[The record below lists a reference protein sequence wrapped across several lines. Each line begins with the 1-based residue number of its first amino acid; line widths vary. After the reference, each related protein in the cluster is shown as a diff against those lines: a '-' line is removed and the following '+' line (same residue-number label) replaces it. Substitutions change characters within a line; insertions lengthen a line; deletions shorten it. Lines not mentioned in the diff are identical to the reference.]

1 MRIGDLSTSTA
12 KLKWSVDS
20 LRNAWL
26 DVQSEWD
33 DPAARRFEE
42 VFLEPLAP
50 NCQMA
55 MEAMNRLA
63 MVFAEAEWA
72 LQE

>member
-12 KLKWSVDS
+12 KLKMGTDS

-26 DVQSEWD
+26 DVQEQWD
-33 DPAARRFEE
+33 DAAARRYAE
-42 VFLEPLAP
+42 VYLDPLVP
-50 NCQMA
+50 LCKSA

-63 MVFAEAEWA
+63 MVFAEAERA
-72 LQE
+72 LSE

>member
-12 KLKWSVDS
+12 KLKYGTDA

-26 DVQSEWD
+26 DVQTEWN
-33 DPAARRFEE
+33 DPAARRFEDA
-42 VFLEPLAP
+42 FLDPLVP
-50 NCQMA
+50 LLKSS

-63 MVFAEAEWA
+63 MVFAEAERA
-72 LQE
+72 LSE

>member
-12 KLKWSVDS
+12 KLKTAADA

-33 DPAARRFEE
+33 DAAARKFQDAY
-42 VFLEPLAP
+42 LDPLAP
-50 NCQMA
+50 TCKMA

-63 MVFAEAEWA
+63 MVFAEAERA
-72 LQE
+72 LAD

>member
-12 KLKWSVDS
+12 KLKFGTDA

-26 DVQSEWD
+26 DVQTEWQ

-42 VFLEPLAP
+42 VFLEQLAP
-50 NCQMA
+50 LCKSS

-63 MVFAEAEWA
+63 MVFAEAERA
-72 LQE
+72 LAD

>member
-12 KLKWSVDS
+12 KLKMAVDS

-26 DVQSEWD
+26 DVQAEWD
-33 DPAARRFEE
+33 DPAARKFED
-42 VFLEPLAP
+42 VFLDPLAP
-50 NCQMA
+50 SCKTA

-63 MVFAEAEWA
+63 MVFAEAERA
-72 LQE
+72 LAD